1 MNFTNNEHLNLKV
14 NYVSLM
20 FSLRLTFYRL
30 QSDIHVAKVYR
41 MGFLRLLRKLG
52 QNSCRI
58 RI

>member
-30 QSDIHVAKVYR
+30 QSDMHVAKSIAWDS
-41 MGFLRLLRKLG
+41 LG
-52 QNSCRI
+52 YYANWGRTATE
-58 RI
+58 